1 MADTKISALT
11 ALTGASVATDDVL
24 PIIDT
29 SAAASGSKKI
39 TIDEFNN
46 YLETLYQGLDSELTA
61 IAGLTSAA
69 DRLPYFTGSGTASLA
84 TFTSAGRA
92 VLDDADA
99 AAQRVT
105 LGVSVAAIHCTI
117 NGGGSAITA
126 GKKAQVSVPFGCTIT
141 GWTAIADQSGSI
153 SVQVNKSTYA
163 NFPTTSSIV
172 ASAPIALSSVQKNT
186 DSTLTG
192 WTTAV
197 SADDI
202 VEFEVTGTPSSITR
216 LQIIIEVTR

>member
-186 DSTLTG
+186 DSTLAG